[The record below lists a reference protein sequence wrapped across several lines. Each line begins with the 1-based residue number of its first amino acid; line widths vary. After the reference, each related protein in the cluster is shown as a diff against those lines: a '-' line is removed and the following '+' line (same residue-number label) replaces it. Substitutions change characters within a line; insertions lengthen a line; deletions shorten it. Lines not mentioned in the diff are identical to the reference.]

1 MSNCSILAADN
12 IGYLQQGVDLL
23 GRLTDE
29 DYVRASPAT
38 YGSGIGGHL
47 RHCIDHYT
55 NFLAGL
61 PAGRID
67 YDARLRDPRIEKDRA
82 FAGEKL
88 REIMR
93 SLETLRTQGRDAE
106 LAVKMDCGDDSD
118 EASWWSTSTLRRE
131 LQFLISHTVH
141 HYALIGLILKFQGKE
156 TGPDF
161 GIAPST
167 LRYNQS
173 RAACA
178 R

>member
-23 GRLTDE
+23 GRLSDE
-29 DYVRASPAT
+29 DYVRASKAT
-38 YGSGIGGHL
+38 YGSGIGGHM

-61 PAGRID
+61 PSSRID
-67 YDARLRDPRIEKDRA
+67 YDARQRDPRIEKERA
-82 FAGEKL
+82 LAVEKM
-88 REIMR
+88 REIAR
-93 SLETLRTQGRDAE
+93 SLEALRAKGGDAE

-118 EASWWSTSTLRRE
+118 EASWWSQSTVRRE

-141 HYALIGLILKFQGKE
+141 HYALIGMILKFQGKDP
-156 TGPDF
+156 GPDF